1 MGKTIETS
9 GDNEAFKLP
18 TTGEIEKLKK
28 EHGELS
34 LITVINPKTK
44 GEHFA
49 IMRKPKMQDLQ
60 IASASEKKKA
70 HTFNLSIWN
79 NCKIVA
85 DPAIDNDDVLLMG
98 ACAQV
103 NELVE
108 IAEGSIKKL

>member
-1 MGKTIETS
+1 MAKTSDT
-9 GDNEAFKLP
+9 GAGNEGFKLP
-18 TTGEIEKLKK
+18 NTAEIDKLKK

-79 NCKIVA
+79 NCKLVA